1 MLNSPTE
8 RNAAMKQDLITL
20 EDEHDADGQ
29 ADARQYL
36 SFRTQGERYALAID
50 SVKEITE
57 FKAMTPVPMMP
68 AFVRGVINLR
78 GHVVPV
84 IDLACRFGLG
94 FTEPGKR
101 TCVIIMD
108 VETPD
113 QGMLRF
119 GLMVDSVDSVFDVED
134 NLEPPPRFGSGLRA
148 DFIAG
153 MVREDSGFVIILD
166 INRVLSVEDM
176 KRIASAASIASP
188 EGATE
193 PPEESED

>member
-1 MLNSPTE
+1 
-8 RNAAMKQDLITL
+8 MKQDLLIV
-20 EDEHDADGQ
+20 DEHSESAGDTSGP
-29 ADARQYL
+29 RQFL

-57 FKAMTPVPMMP
+57 FRSMTPVPMMP

-108 VETPD
+108 VESPE
-113 QGMLRF
+113 QGKLRF

-134 NLEPPPRFGSGLRA
+134 NLEPPPRFGAGLRA

-153 MVREDSGFVIILD
+153 MVREESGFIIILD

-176 KRIASAASIASP
+176 KRIASAASIASAEQSGDGAEP
-188 EGATE
+188 EN
-193 PPEESED
+193 

>member
-1 MLNSPTE
+1 LLNSLTE
-8 RNAAMKQDLITL
+8 RKVAMKHDLMTVDQHS
-20 EDEHDADGQ
+20 EPAEGASE
-29 ADARQYL
+29 ARQFL

-57 FKAMTPVPMMP
+57 FRAMTPVPMMP

-108 VETPD
+108 VESPE
-113 QGMLRF
+113 QGRLRF

-134 NLEPPPRFGSGLRA
+134 NLEPPPQFGAGLRA

-153 MVREDSGFVIILD
+153 MVREESGFIIILD

-176 KRIASAASIASP
+176 KRIASAASIAASAR
-188 EGATE
+188 EGDDPGTE
-193 PPEESED
+193 D